1 MSLPYFLERQGIMTE
16 REWRTFFKLLYKIVH
31 LPVSDVKAI
40 RSIIDANAV
49 TSINQSTLREFLSLY
64 R

>member
-1 MSLPYFLERQGIMTE
+1 MTE